1 MNPSSQPHIKPIAE
15 NRKARHDYFV
25 VDTYEAGLVLV
36 GTEVKALREGR
47 ANLKDAYA
55 KVKNGELWVY
65 QLHISHYSHASYDNH
80 DPLRPRKLLLH
91 RDEIKR
97 LVGKVNEAG
106 HTLVPLKL
114 YFKSGKVKLLL
125 ALAKGKRQYDKR
137 ESIQR
142 RDAQRDLDRVRK
154 AYR

>member
-1 MNPSSQPHIKPIAE
+1 MNEAHIKHIAE
-15 NRKARHDYFV
+15 NRKARHEYFI
-25 VDTYEAGLVLV
+25 VDTWEAGMVLL

-55 KVKNGELWVY
+55 RIKNGELWVY
-65 QLHISHYSHASYDNH
+65 QLHISPYSHASYDNH

-91 RDEIKR
+91 AHEIKR
-97 LVGKVNEAG
+97 LASKVNESG

-125 ALAKGKRQYDKR
+125 ALAKGKRKYDKR
-137 ESIQR
+137 EAIRQRDER
-142 RDAQRDLDRVRK
+142 RDQERGERQR
-154 AYR
+154 